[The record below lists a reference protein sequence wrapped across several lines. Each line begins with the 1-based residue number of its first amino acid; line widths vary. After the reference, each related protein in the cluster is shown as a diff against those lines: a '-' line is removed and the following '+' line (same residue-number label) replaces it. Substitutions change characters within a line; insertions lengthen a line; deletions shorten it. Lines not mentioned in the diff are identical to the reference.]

1 MALSDNKGHQHSEVR
16 VLPMMFRLSTCLERN
31 MYNTVRK
38 LDGITVEHEGSNKAH
53 EAHPFPLQEMEKKM
67 TSPL

>member
-1 MALSDNKGHQHSEVR
+1 
-16 VLPMMFRLSTCLERN
+16 